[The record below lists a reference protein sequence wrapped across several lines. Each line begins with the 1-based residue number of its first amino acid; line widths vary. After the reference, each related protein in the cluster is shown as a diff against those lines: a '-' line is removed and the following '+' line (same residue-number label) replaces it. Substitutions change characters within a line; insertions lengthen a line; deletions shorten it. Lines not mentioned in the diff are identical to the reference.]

1 MAPEEE
7 VKKLITAV
15 GAMAELGHAMCC
27 AFENAGFSHED
38 ALQLVSK
45 ILSETIKPR

>member
-1 MAPEEE
+1 MTPEEE

-27 AFENAGFSHED
+27 AFENAGFTHED
-38 ALQLVSK
+38 ALQLVGK